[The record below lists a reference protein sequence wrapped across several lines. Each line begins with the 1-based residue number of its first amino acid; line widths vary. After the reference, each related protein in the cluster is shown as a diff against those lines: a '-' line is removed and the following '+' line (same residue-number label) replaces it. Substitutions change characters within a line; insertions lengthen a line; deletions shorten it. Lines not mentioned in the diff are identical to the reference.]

1 MKDEIMN
8 NQEKMLTYKTSIKE
22 IVEILSHQ
30 DMLMQ
35 QEKDPSKFL
44 AIMDRK
50 ETLNDIFSA
59 IKNSIQVEYQA
70 EDGRVDKNSYSSIE
84 KRLAGLNHYLWAH
97 PGNYHIQGIVLEM
110 GLLLHRASMSIYS
123 LELEESVVTFIE
135 ESKPS

>member
-1 MKDEIMN
+1 MN
-8 NQEKMLTYKTSIKE
+8 NQEEKTITYTTSIVDMAS
-22 IVEILSHQ
+22 IISYQDSLLS
-30 DMLMQ
+30 
-35 QEKDPSKFL
+35 QEKDPNTFL
-44 AIMDRK
+44 SIMDRK

-59 IKNSIQVEYQA
+59 IKNSIQVEFQS
-70 EDGRVDKNSYSSIE
+70 EDGKVDKNSYSSIE

-135 ESKPS
+135 ESKPSK

>member
-1 MKDEIMN
+1 MN
-8 NQEKMLTYKTSIKE
+8 NQEEKTLTYKTSI
-22 IVEILSHQ
+22 VEMAAILSHQ
-30 DMLMQ
+30 DSLLS
-35 QEKDPSKFL
+35 QEKDPNVFL
-44 AIMDRK
+44 SIMDRK

-59 IKNSIQVEYQA
+59 IKNSIQVEFQA

-135 ESKPS
+135 ESKPSK